1 MRKHNEKIANHSIW
15 NTVTP
20 TPAAATLPFT
30 IMEIGHFYAEAE
42 YGIKRDMHDSFL
54 ILYTIEGSGIIQ
66 TGDTTFILS
75 PNQIVLIDCHTPH
88 EYHSNDSS
96 WEFLWMHINGIS
108 LKSIFE
114 MIYPNVVRPIQLKDT
129 HRIPSDFEELLEYC
143 LGNDIANSM
152 RVSSKLHSLFHLLYT
167 ATLEHENTPIK
178 KEQRTAIE
186 QVVRYIE
193 KNYAD
198 AITIDDMMK
207 EIHISKY
214 HFIRLFNRVIGA
226 TPYNYLTTHRI
237 NMAKKLLYSTDKT
250 VADIAEACGFSDTSN
265 FITQFKKHTGQKPLQ
280 YRNSFRN

>member
-1 MRKHNEKIANHSIW
+1 MLKVAVVGVGNISGAHIPCWIA
-15 NTVTP
+15 
-20 TPAAATLPFT
+20 
-30 IMEIGHFYAEAE
+30 MEDAELVAICDIRQE
-42 YGIKRDMHDSFL
+42 CLDKYPDIKGYL
-54 ILYTIEGSGIIQ
+54 
-66 TGDTTFILS
+66 
-75 PNQIVLIDCHTPH
+75 
-88 EYHSNDSS
+88 
-96 WEFLWMHINGIS
+96 
-108 LKSIFE
+108 
-114 MIYPNVVRPIQLKDT
+114 
-129 HRIPSDFEELLEYC
+129 DFEELLEYC